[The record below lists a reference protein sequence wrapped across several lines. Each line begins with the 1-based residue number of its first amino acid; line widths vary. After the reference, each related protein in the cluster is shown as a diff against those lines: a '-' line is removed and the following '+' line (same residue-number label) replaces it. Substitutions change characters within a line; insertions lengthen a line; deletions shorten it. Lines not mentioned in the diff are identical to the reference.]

1 MGLYTFLKPCL
12 KGENT
17 NITENDLKLIFSE
30 NINFFQKVKN
40 LLRWNI
46 LKQHA
51 QWFSCKVA
59 AATPSSVLEPSV
71 IYLNKKKSDKGYSE
85 ISCK

>member
-1 MGLYTFLKPCL
+1 MGIYTALKPCL
-12 KGENT
+12 KGENI
-17 NITENDLKLIFSE
+17 NITKKALKLIFSK
-30 NINFFQKVKN
+30 NVNFFQKVKN
-40 LLRWNI
+40 RLRWNS

-71 IYLNKKKSDKGYSE
+71 IY
-85 ISCK
+85 IFFFW

>member
-1 MGLYTFLKPCL
+1 MGLYTVLKPFL
-12 KGENT
+12 KGENVD
-17 NITENDLKLIFSE
+17 ITKNDLKLKKSK

-40 LLRWNI
+40 LFRWNI

-59 AATPSSVLEPSV
+59 LS
-71 IYLNKKKSDKGYSE
+71 YFNKIRTSK
-85 ISCK
+85 